1 MVEKYLM
8 LRTSKLFWYYSV
20 YSQYS
25 QYQYSQYRTKYCQ
38 YLAAP
43 AVQIPQI
50 LGSAAVFH
58 KQSIVQKY

>member
-38 YLAAP
+38 YLAVP
-43 AVQIPQI
+43 ALQIPGK
-50 LGSAAVFH
+50 LE
-58 KQSIVQKY
+58 VQQYSTSRV